1 MMASAP
7 FPEHDLGPA
16 ALAPP
21 NIWRSLNV
29 EIIMVPA
36 KYIIPYGAGVAV
48 RLIAFSVD
56 GRVLADQFVAQ
67 SGGTVAGGADYP
79 DFEFHTPPY
88 RPSVAPLRLSS
99 VGIFTSAGGGTP
111 FILVSDQNKDLV
123 TYTFATTTNRFTERV
138 RVHKDLFLRTSPV
151 ILPDGHSLIGGAGIE
166 SGIGGAESPG
176 GGGGIIFAGPNGIR
190 LPSLTMTN
198 AIFAS
203 PTRMADGRVAVVAAS
218 GKVSVLRGADAVSS
232 VQALGELAASAAA
245 SRTHLFVSAVNGFA
259 TYDTNSLAEVARFDW
274 HEGGLNPPVIGPKGH
289 VYAIAAN
296 QLVVFAPPKQK
307 LIGAT
312 TAAQPGTP
320 VVSQPGKPITGN
332 AAQPGMPVAT
342 DPGQPVVT
350 PQPREQTYKPP
361 MTMNG
366 NRLFACEKLDGDDC
380 GKGDHRSIAKAFC
393 EKNGFANADDIDVDS
408 KKVKAETL
416 DGQYC
421 TKKKC
426 KVFDQIV
433 CTM

>member
-1 MMASAP
+1 MHNFRDHRLKPDSEQFKSTLYAISGSGVMMASAP

-16 ALAPP
+16 ALASP

-88 RPSVAPLRLSS
+88 RPAVAPLRLSS

-111 FILVSDQNKDLV
+111 FILVSDQNKDLGHIHIRHHHQPLHGARAS
-123 TYTFATTTNRFTERV
+123 T
-138 RVHKDLFLRTSPV
+138 HKDLFLRTSPV

-166 SGIGGAESPG
+166 SGIGGAQSPG

-232 VQALGELAASAAA
+232 VQALGKSAASAAA

-320 VVSQPGKPITGN
+320 VVDQPGKPITGN

-342 DPGQPVVT
+342 DPGS
-350 PQPREQTYKPP
+350 RSS
-361 MTMNG
+361 
-366 NRLFACEKLDGDDC
+366 RRAARRRSR
-380 GKGDHRSIAKAFC
+380 HR
-393 EKNGFANADDIDVDS
+393 
-408 KKVKAETL
+408 
-416 DGQYC
+416 
-421 TKKKC
+421 
-426 KVFDQIV
+426 
-433 CTM
+433 